1 MGAFSDLDNYVE
13 KGKDRVREGK
23 ERFDDWKNGDAS

>member
-13 KGKDRVREGK
+13 KGKDKVNEGK
-23 ERFDDWKNGDAS
+23 EKFKEWRENNA